1 MAPRSIPSLDLS
13 LKYYEYYKEAFSF
26 TSVWALMAVPLD
38 FMGEKIAVGILR
50 LTIVSR
56 YPFVFVCLVSKSYI
70 ASAVGTGGGGSRG
83 NVQPPH
89 FDGSFNPIST
99 GGQIMPITLL
109 LAP

>member
-70 ASAVGTGGGGSRG
+70 ASAVGTGGGRG
-83 NVQPPH
+83 Q
-89 FDGSFNPIST
+89 
-99 GGQIMPITLL
+99 
-109 LAP
+109 

>member
-1 MAPRSIPSLDLS
+1 MFV
-13 LKYYEYYKEAFSF
+13 KYHEYFKEAFSF

-70 ASAVGTGGGGSRG
+70 ASAVGTGVGLGWGSRG
-83 NVQPPH
+83 NVQPPD
-89 FDGSFNPIST
+89 FDGSFNPTRNQDLRSWF
-99 GGQIMPITLL
+99 
-109 LAP
+109 

>member
-1 MAPRSIPSLDLS
+1 MKLCFNRPVASLFV
-13 LKYYEYYKEAFSF
+13 KYYKEAFNF

-70 ASAVGTGGGGSRG
+70 ARDVGTGGD
-83 NVQPPH
+83 QE
-89 FDGSFNPIST
+89 
-99 GGQIMPITLL
+99 GQCPT
-109 LAP
+109 PRF